1 MDTTMTNIDQ
11 KKLTEDLLSIE
22 DGTSVK
28 DSFQLAIAR
37 NKALRGQRSRSNT
50 WSWIVLGSS
59 CAALAII
66 LLTPLS
72 METSPY
78 ADTTL
83 AISDSEQFAT
93 IASIDTNEDLGFY
106 YWLDIYEQ

>member
-1 MDTTMTNIDQ
+1 MDTTMTNINQ
-11 KKLTEDLLSIE
+11 EKLTEDLLSLE
-22 DGTSVK
+22 DDTSVK
-28 DSFQLAIAR
+28 DTFQLAIAR

-66 LLTPLS
+66 MLTPLS

-78 ADTTL
+78 VDTTL
-83 AISDSEQFAT
+83 AISEPEQFAT
-93 IASIDTNEDLGFY
+93 IASIDTDEDPGFY